1 MGPLIFGRVTVSIKS
16 HKMCKA
22 YILFGS
28 SLDVQKIVAISIIT
42 RAAGKIQPWKQVGLH
57 VGDP

>member
-1 MGPLIFGRVTVSIKS
+1 MGTLIFGRVTVSIKC

-22 YILFGS
+22 YILFGP
-28 SLDVQKIVAISIIT
+28 SLDVQKIVAISMIT
-42 RAAGKIQPWKQVGLH
+42 KAAGKIQSQKGVGLR